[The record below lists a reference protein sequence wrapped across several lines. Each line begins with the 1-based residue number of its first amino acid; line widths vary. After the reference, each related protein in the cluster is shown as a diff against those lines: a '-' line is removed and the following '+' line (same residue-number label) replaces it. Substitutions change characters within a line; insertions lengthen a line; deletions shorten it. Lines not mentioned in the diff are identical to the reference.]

1 MPIFRV
7 WTDGRYEEVVQ
18 GSSQYHFILNGS
30 KSYATQRII
39 YYHKHPY
46 PPALYTSQE
55 GKKFIVPTWVEVHPA
70 TELCDIRWEPPVV
83 KKQAKKEIKTFTSS
97 SDASIKYQ
105 TSITQLPTGGVKYN
119 CNCPGKWRAKDG
131 ECKHIKAL
139 KNT

>member
-1 MPIFRV
+1 MHKTAIDEKWHGHSTALVHVFRKISPEH
-7 WTDGRYEEVVQ
+7 T
-18 GSSQYHFILNGS
+18 L
-30 KSYATQRII
+30 
-39 YYHKHPY
+39 
-46 PPALYTSQE
+46 L
-55 GKKFIVPTWVEVHPA
+55 KKFIVPTWVEVHPA
-70 TELCDIRWEPPVV
+70 TELYDIRWEPPVV

-105 TSITQLPTGGVKYN
+105 TSVTHLPTGETKYN